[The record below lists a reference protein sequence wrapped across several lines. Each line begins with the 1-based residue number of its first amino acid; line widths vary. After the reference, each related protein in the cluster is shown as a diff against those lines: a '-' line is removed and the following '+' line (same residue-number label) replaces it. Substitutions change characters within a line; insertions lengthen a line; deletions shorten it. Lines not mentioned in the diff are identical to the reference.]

1 MKVWDFL
8 LAGWFCSGKS
18 AFFTAWGRLLS
29 GKRLHR
35 VCRLPLPSC
44 NWEKIFDVT
53 LYVLKNQVF
62 LNQFHQFWVFFAS
75 KHWPISTHKFWW
87 SICQN
92 PISCAEVMDEKVIL
106 YRFSRKHFVQCDMKN
121 VFASYSKFV
130 SSILG
135 WGQLLISNFL
145 MMYNVSIKAKSPST
159 VSNRPNLYSVTFWSS
174 YEEVQLYREWIKIRS
189 YKWSSIILSQF
200 WSVETWPFALI
211 QFHHQALSISKKGLA

>member
-1 MKVWDFL
+1 MDSTDIL
-8 LAGWFCSGKS
+8 KS
-18 AFFTAWGRLLS
+18 F
-29 GKRLHR
+29 
-35 VCRLPLPSC
+35 
-44 NWEKIFDVT
+44 EIFDVT

-130 SSILG
+130 SESAS
-135 WGQLLISNFL
+135 QMFSS
-145 MMYNVSIKAKSPST
+145 MMYNVSIKATSQST
-159 VSNRPNLYSVTFWSS
+159 VSNQPNSYSVTFWGS
-174 YEEVQLYREWIKIRS
+174 YKEIQLYRKWIKIEVLRMIFHNLKSILISRNLATCINLISSPS
-189 YKWSSIILSQF
+189 YEDF
-200 WSVETWPFALI
+200 
-211 QFHHQALSISKKGLA
+211 